1 MRLYRQILRPAAPA
15 ALFVFLL
22 LVTGACAASV
32 TGTLSVASVPEG
44 ASLYLDG
51 TLLGSTPFTGIVAA
65 GNHELVLS
73 HDGYEDYTAT
83 VTVPEN
89 GNVQGNYT
97 LVQASR
103 VSVNAAGPSTGVL
116 SLSSDPSGATVTL
129 DGAVVGT
136 TPLTLRSVAAGDHT
150 VLITYAGYADMT
162 STITVPAGGTFTNSY
177 TLSCNVLVVSSTP
190 SGASVTVDGTLSG
203 TTPLSLRAVT
213 AGVHTVVL
221 TLDGYTPFTT
231 TVTVPPGQTVQAAYT
246 LAAAGTPAVT
256 ATVTTAA
263 PAWTSRPPAS
273 RPTPKPVTTTA
284 TSPAACTRY
293 YTGMA
298 SPGVS
303 HEGRLNCTAVITSN
317 DKMVTLTIP
326 GGTRVTVPA
335 GGNDTISITT
345 LLSSQL
351 PSPVNGGLI
360 PTGYAAAFGPDGT
373 TFDQPATVMFT
384 LDQASWDL
392 FSKSNLTIAATSAS
406 GWDVLPTTPDP
417 ATRSVSA
424 PVQHFSTIG
433 LFTTAPLEAPA
444 VPSVKDTIR
453 DVVAPA
459 NATLPLSPYLPAAA
473 APVTAVAAG
482 VALSLAGTLAAGSSF
497 VSRNGD
503 QLMEL
508 LKGFFGWEST
518 ALASETEVDKCSI
531 APAENLSG
539 VLFCITAREIVVI
552 CASILGFVV
561 AFLLQARLSIEI
573 TTLVIFVC
581 AGGIATILYD
591 LACKIQAYRVGCR
604 TEYQFWTLGT
614 ATMFVT
620 AWLLGSAFA
629 KPSRT
634 IVSEGKKILTP
645 WESVSVKLAGPLAGL
660 FVALLSLAL
669 LPLGGLFA
677 VAGAAGFAM
686 NLVNSVFALVPVRP
700 NEGVE
705 IFAWNKAVW
714 ALLFFPM
721 IAVYLY
727 IYM

>member
-15 ALFVFLL
+15 VLFVFLL
-22 LVTGACAASV
+22 LVSGAGAASV
-32 TGTLSVASVPEG
+32 AGTLSVASVPGG

-51 TLLGSTPFTGIVAA
+51 TLLGTTPFTGIVAA
-65 GNHELVLS
+65 GSHELVLS

-103 VSVNAAGPSTGVL
+103 VSVNAASPSTGVL

-129 DGAVVGT
+129 DGAVAGT

-150 VLITYAGYADMT
+150 VLITRTGYADMT
-162 STITVPAGGTFTNSY
+162 SAITVPAGGTFTNSY
-177 TLSCNVLVVSSTP
+177 TLSCNVLSVSSIP
-190 SGASVTVDGTLSG
+190 SGASVTVDGTPSG

-221 TLDGYTPFTT
+221 TLDGYNPFTT
-231 TVTVPPGQTVQAAYT
+231 TVTVSPGQTVQAAYT
-246 LAAAGTPAVT
+246 LAAAATSPVT
-256 ATVTTAA
+256 ATATTTA
-263 PAWTSRPPAS
+263 PAWTSRPPAP
-273 RPTPKPVTTTA
+273 RPTPKAVTTTA
-284 TSPAACTRY
+284 TTPAACTRY
-293 YTGMA
+293 YAGTA

-303 HEGRLNCTAVITSN
+303 HDGRLNCTAVIASN
-317 DKMVTLTIP
+317 DEVVTLTIP

-335 GGNDTISITT
+335 GGNATISITT
-345 LLSSQL
+345 LSSL
-351 PSPVNGGLI
+351 PLPLPAGGGLV
-360 PTGYAAAFGPDGT
+360 PTGYAAAFEPDGT
-373 TFDQPATVMFT
+373 TFDKPATVVFT
-384 LDQASWDL
+384 LDQAAWDR
-392 FSKSNLTIAATSAS
+392 FSNGNLTIATTSAS

-417 ATRSVSA
+417 ATLSVSA

-433 LFTTAPLEAPA
+433 LFSTASLQAPA
-444 VPSVKDTIR
+444 APSVKDTIR

-473 APVTAVAAG
+473 APVAAVAAG
-482 VALSLAGTLAAGSSF
+482 VAISLAGTLAAGSSF
-497 VSRNGD
+497 VSRNWN
-503 QLMEL
+503 QLIEV

-518 ALASETEVDKCSI
+518 ALASETEVEKCSI
-531 APAENLSG
+531 APAPGMPG
-539 VLFCITAREIVVI
+539 VLYCITAKEILVI
-552 CASILGFVV
+552 GASILGFVV
-561 AFLLQARLSIEI
+561 AFLLQARLSIEV
-573 TTLVIFVC
+573 TTLIVFVC
-581 AGGIATILYD
+581 AGGIATIIYD
-591 LACKIQAYRVGCR
+591 LACRVQAHRVGCR
-604 TEYQFWTLGT
+604 TEYQFWTIGT
-614 ATMFVT
+614 AAMFVT
-620 AWLLGSAFA
+620 AWFLGSAFS

-634 IVSEGKKILTP
+634 IVSEGNKTLTP
-645 WESVSVKLAGPLAGL
+645 WEGVSVKLAGPLAGL
-660 FVALLSLAL
+660 AVALVSLAL

-686 NLVNSVFALVPVRP
+686 NLLNSVFALVPVRP

-727 IYM
+727 IYL